1 LDGSP
6 NYSTDVIGTMFYRTA
21 FGSTDS
27 GTPLIGLGSA
37 IGVIIY
43 VFTFL
48 VSLLSIAAT
57 RSREVEL

>member
-1 LDGSP
+1 
-6 NYSTDVIGTMFYRTA
+6 MFYRTA
-21 FGSTDS
+21 FGGVDS
-27 GTPLIGLGSA
+27 GNPAIGLGSA

-48 VSLLSIAAT
+48 ISILSIQAT